1 MDNYYAVIMAG
12 GGGTRLWPLS
22 RKERPK
28 QLLRLVSERSMYQIA
43 IDRLLRIFPTD
54 RILIVTIAAQV
65 EALHAEFPSIPLE
78 NFIIEPMPKGTASV
92 VGLAAT
98 YLLERDPNAVMA
110 VLTADHVIEN
120 ISMFHDLLE
129 KGRALADE
137 EHLITLGI
145 EPTYAATGYG
155 YIQAGKVL
163 ENGYSWQ
170 VDQFVEKPDEPTA
183 QKYLESGKYYWN
195 SGMFIWK
202 ASVIMGEFARQMP
215 ELYASLQEIREHL
228 QKGDAQQAIP
238 GIWGQINP
246 QTIDYGV
253 MEHAKDVVVL
263 PARDLGWND
272 VGSWDSLFEILKADE
287 NGNVFKSE
295 NVINI
300 NSKNTLYHSEVGDKL
315 IALVDVDDLV
325 IIDSGRALLVCKKGQ
340 TQKIKQIVEE
350 LKKKDLDTY
359 L

>member
-43 IDRLLRIFPTD
+43 IDRLLRVFPTD

-65 EALHAEFPSIPLE
+65 EALHAEFPSIPLD

-98 YLLERDPNAVMA
+98 YLLERDPEAVMA

-120 ISMFHDLLE
+120 ISLFHDLLE
-129 KGRALADE
+129 KGRTLAE
-137 EHLITLGI
+137 EKHLITLGI

-155 YIQAGKVL
+155 YIQAGASL
-163 ENGYSWQ
+163 ANGFSWQ
-170 VDQFVEKPDEPTA
+170 VDQFVEKPNEKTA
-183 QKYLESGKYYWN
+183 QEYLKSGKYYWN

-202 ASVIMGEFARQMP
+202 ASVIMTEFAKQMP
-215 ELYASLQEIREHL
+215 ELYASLKEIGEHL
-228 QKGDAQQAIP
+228 HKGDARQFIP
-238 GIWGQINP
+238 GIWEKIKP
-246 QTIDYGV
+246 QTIDYGI
-253 MEHAKDVVVL
+253 MEHAGDVVVL

-272 VGSWDSLFEILKADE
+272 VGSWDSLFEILDADE
-287 NGNVFKSE
+287 NGNVFKSGK
-295 NVINI
+295 VISI
-300 NSKNTLYHSEVGDKL
+300 NSKNTLYHSEFDDKL
-315 IALVDVDDLV
+315 IALVDIDDLV
-325 IIDSGRALLVCKKGQ
+325 IIDSGKALLICKKGQ

>member
-43 IDRLLRIFPTD
+43 IDRLLHIFPTN

-78 NFIIEPMPKGTASV
+78 NFIIESMPKGTASV

-98 YLLERDPNAVMA
+98 YLLERDPDAVMA

-120 ISMFHDLLE
+120 VSLFHDLLE
-129 KGRALADE
+129 KGCILAE
-137 EHLITLGI
+137 EGHLITLGI

-155 YIQAGKVL
+155 YIQAGKPL
-163 ENGYSWQ
+163 TNGFSWR
-170 VDQFVEKPDEPTA
+170 VDQFVEKPDEKTA
-183 QKYLESGKYYWN
+183 QEYLKSGKYFWN

-202 ASVIMGEFARQMP
+202 ADVIMAEFARQMP
-215 ELYASLQEIREHL
+215 ELNAILQEISEHIRH
-228 QKGDAQQAIP
+228 GDAQAAIP
-238 GIWGQINP
+238 AIWEKIKP
-246 QTIDYGV
+246 QTIDYGI
-253 MEHAKDVVVL
+253 MEHADDVVVL

-272 VGSWDSLFEILKADE
+272 IGSWDSLYEILKADE
-287 NGNVFKSE
+287 NGNVFKSG

-300 NSKNTLYHSEVGDKL
+300 NSKNTLYHSEIDDKL
-315 IALVDVDDLV
+315 IALVDIDDLV
-325 IIDSGRALLVCKKGQ
+325 IIDSDKALLICRKGQ

-350 LKKKDLDTY
+350 LKKKDLDSY